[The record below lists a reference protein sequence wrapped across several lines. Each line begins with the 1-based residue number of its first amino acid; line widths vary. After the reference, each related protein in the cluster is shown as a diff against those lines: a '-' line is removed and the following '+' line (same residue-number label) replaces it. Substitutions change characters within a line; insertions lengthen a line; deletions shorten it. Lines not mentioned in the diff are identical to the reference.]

1 MGYSEFDS
9 ATQGRAAWNAGKA
22 VGTKR
27 PLTQKQIWA
36 IRFFLDRE
44 GRLRDRALFDLAI
57 DSKLRGCDLVKVMI
71 GDVVSGSEIRTRAIV
86 VQQKTGR
93 PVQFELTA
101 DVRASLISWL
111 ERRGGSTSDFVF
123 PSRIDH
129 ANHMSTRQYA
139 RLLDEWVTS
148 IGLRRAEYGTHS
160 LRRTKAAMIY
170 RATGNIRAIQILLG
184 HTKIENTVRYLGVDI
199 EDALLLAERTEI

>member
-1 MGYSEFDS
+1 MGYSRYD
-9 ATQGRAAWNAGKA
+9 AAARGRAAWNAGKT

-36 IRFFLDRE
+36 VRFFLDRE
-44 GRLRDRALFDLAI
+44 GRVRDRALFDLAI
-57 DSKLRGCDLVKVMI
+57 DSKLRGCDLVKI
-71 GDVVSGSEIRTRAIV
+71 KTGDLVTGPEIRTRAMV

-93 PVQFELTA
+93 PVQFELTS
-101 DVRASLISWL
+101 DVRASLLSWL
-111 ERRGGSTSDFVF
+111 EKRGGSVSDYAF

-129 ANHMSTRQYA
+129 GNHMSTRQYA
-139 RLLDEWVTS
+139 LLVDEWVTA
-148 IGLRRAEYGTHS
+148 IGLRSSDYGTHS

-170 RATGNIRAIQILLG
+170 KATGNLRAIQILLG

>member
-1 MGYSEFDS
+1 MGYSRFDP
-9 ATQGRAAWNAGKA
+9 AMQGRAAWNAGKTI
-22 VGTKR
+22 GTKR

-36 IRFFLDRE
+36 IRFYLDRE

-57 DSKLRGCDLVKVMI
+57 DSKLRGCDLVKVAI
-71 GDVVSGSEIRTRAIV
+71 GDLMSGPDIRTRAIV

-101 DVRASLISWL
+101 DVRASLLGWL
-111 ERRGGSTSDFVF
+111 DRRGETTGEFVF
-123 PSRIDH
+123 PSWVH
-129 ANHMSTRQYA
+129 HSHHMSTRQYA
-139 RLLDEWVTS
+139 RLVDEWVTA

-170 RATGNIRAIQILLG
+170 RSTGNIRAIQILLG
-184 HTKIENTVRYLGVDI
+184 HTKIENTVRYLGVDV